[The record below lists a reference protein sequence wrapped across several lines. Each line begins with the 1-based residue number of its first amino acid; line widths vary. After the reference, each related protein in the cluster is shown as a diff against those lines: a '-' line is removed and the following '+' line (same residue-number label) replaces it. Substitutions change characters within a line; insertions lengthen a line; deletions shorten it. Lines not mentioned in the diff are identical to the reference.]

1 MRDRLAADLLF
12 FAGFCSVDSLSA
24 DSLSPAAARGYSF
37 LQVLQVPP
45 RLGRLASH
53 SQHAK
58 QAEQEGQFTG
68 DATTAAVHHPAI
80 KCSAAIEVICVV
92 SGRAGALV
100 PLTTTGALPA
110 MLAVV
115 LAVLVAMAEITS
127 P

>member
-1 MRDRLAADLLF
+1 LYIELPLIYISAAFSAACFSDSARSMRFCWDSFAWRASAVMRDRLAADLLF

-58 QAEQEGQFTG
+58 QAEQEGQ
-68 DATTAAVHHPAI
+68 
-80 KCSAAIEVICVV
+80 
-92 SGRAGALV
+92 
-100 PLTTTGALPA
+100 LPA
-110 MLAVV
+110 MQPHVQS
-115 LAVLVAMAEITS
+115 IIQR
-127 P
+127 